1 MLTSTNDGF
10 VTLDHELRITFVN
23 GRGERIIGLP
33 RDQLLDAKLL
43 ERFPHL
49 QATRL
54 PEAFAA
60 ARAEGRTVTIK
71 REAAQRLR
79 TLDQAKNAFL
89 SAVSHELRTP
99 LTVVHGLALSL
110 QRLRGGLDDDV
121 RTQIEDAVVTHA
133 DHLATLLNDLLDV
146 DRLARGSLT
155 ASRHPFDA
163 SAMVRELATG
173 SAVADRVRLLVP
185 PTLPSD
191 ADPVQVERI
200 VRNLLENAGKY
211 APQGQILLRIER
223 LGTRGFRIEV
233 EDEGPG
239 IPDDALERIFDAFH
253 RLDDEHPQPGTG
265 VGLALVAD
273 FARLHGERAWAEN
286 VQGGGARFVVEIP
299 GGDGQADQ

>member
-1 MLTSTNDGF
+1 MLTSTDDGF

-33 RDQLLDAKLL
+33 RDQLLDTKLL

-60 ARAEGRTVTIK
+60 ARAGGRTVMIE
-71 REAAQRLR
+71 RAAAQRLR

-110 QRLRGGLDDDV
+110 QRLRGSLDDDV
-121 RTQIEDAVVTHA
+121 CTHIEDAVVTHA
-133 DHLATLLNDLLDV
+133 DQLRTLLNDLLDV

-155 ASRHPFDA
+155 ASRQPFDA
-163 SAMVRELATG
+163 SAMIRDVASN
-173 SAVADRVRLLVP
+173 SAVAARVRLRVP
-185 PTLPSD
+185 PSLPSH

-223 LGTRGFRIEV
+223 LGTRGFRMEV
-233 EDEGPG
+233 EDGG
-239 IPDDALERIFDAFH
+239 RTRPDRGFRPAPR
-253 RLDDEHPQPGTG
+253 RTG
-265 VGLALVAD
+265 LG
-273 FARLHGERAWAEN
+273 RERA
-286 VQGGGARFVVEIP
+286 GRRRPFRRRDP
-299 GGDGQADQ
+299 GR